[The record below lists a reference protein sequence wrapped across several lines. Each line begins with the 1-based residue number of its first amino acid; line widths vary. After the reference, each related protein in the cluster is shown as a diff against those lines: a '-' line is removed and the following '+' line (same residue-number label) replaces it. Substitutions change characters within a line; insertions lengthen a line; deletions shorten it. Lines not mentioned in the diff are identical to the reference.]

1 LALAMQTESTEV
13 DLVLAACTTIYA
25 ARRVSVEPIESIDL
39 RDGRTG
45 GFLRG
50 VVAHAENRIECVI
63 PRDTN
68 FDELA
73 PTLDGL
79 ARSGWDV
86 WAIVPTADLGAA
98 HRSLRGLPITL
109 QPWWD
114 TGTGVCF
121 GRPEI
126 P

>member
-1 LALAMQTESTEV
+1 MALAMQTESTEV
-13 DLVLAACTTIYA
+13 DLVLAACTDIYT
-25 ARRVSVEPIESIDL
+25 ARRVPVETLEAIDL
-39 RDGRTG
+39 RDGRTSG
-45 GFLRG
+45 RLHG
-50 VVAHAENRIECVI
+50 VVAHTENRVECVV
-63 PRDTN
+63 PRETD

-79 ARSGWDV
+79 ARAGWDV
-86 WAIVPTADLGAA
+86 WAIVPTASLGSA

>member
-1 LALAMQTESTEV
+1 MALAMRTETTEV
-13 DLVLAACTTIYA
+13 DLVLAACIEIYS
-25 ARRVSVEPIESIDL
+25 ARRVAVEAIEAVDI
-39 RDGRTG
+39 REGRTG
-45 GFLRG
+45 GMVRG
-50 VVAHAENRIECVI
+50 VVAHDENRVEYIL
-63 PRDTN
+63 PRDA
-68 FDELA
+68 DMAELV

-79 ARSGWDV
+79 ARAGWDV
-86 WAIVPTADLGAA
+86 WAIVPTAILGSA
-98 HRSLRGLPITL
+98 HRHLRGLPITL